1 MSRANVENLTERER
15 ACLEHLRQAQ
25 ELGLSFAEY
34 CRQRNLRANPWY
46 WTKNRLVRKGVIA
59 GRVEAAEVKPATFV
73 PVRITPQAPPTT
85 ACRIRHPSGWVIE
98 CDSFPQAQWL
108 SALMSGA
115 AS

>member
-1 MSRANVENLTERER
+1 MSRTNVENLTERER

-46 WTKNRLVRKGVIA
+46 WTKQRLIRKGVIA
-59 GRVEAAEVKPATFV
+59 GRGEVAEVKPAAFV
-73 PVRITPQAPPTT
+73 PVRITPQAPTT

-98 CDSFPQAQWL
+98 CDSFPQPQWL

-115 AS
+115 TS

>member
-1 MSRANVENLTERER
+1 MSKASIESLTELEQ

-34 CRQRNLRANPWY
+34 CRQRNLRPNPWY
-46 WTKNRLVRKGVIA
+46 WTKNRLVRKGVIV

-73 PVRITPQAPPTT
+73 PVRITPQAPPTA

-115 AS
+115 TS